1 MIEPETT
8 FSETPIA
15 HDEDAE
21 FPFSLTDFLDIARML
36 RTDTGIVLEQSKMPM
51 VYARLAKRLRALG
64 LKSFRKYR
72 TFVATK
78 QGANERKYMLR
89 ALTTNITRF
98 FREEHHFEH
107 LKSQVLPQLIKDAR
121 RGARIRMWSAGCS
134 TGEEPY
140 SIAITLLSMMPDAT
154 EFNIKILA
162 TDIDTDVLGKAREGV
177 YSEGS
182 LGPIGTELR
191 RRWLLPVE
199 PVDGVELWRVHQ
211 DLRALITFRTA
222 NLTSAWPM
230 KGPFQVIFCR
240 NTVIY
245 FEEAVRGQIWQKMAS
260 VLSPSGYLYV
270 GHSERI
276 AANIDSFHPVGLTVY
291 SRDAG
296 APSPESRTHA
306 PHFGELR

>member
-1 MIEPETT
+1 MTEPETT
-8 FSETPIA
+8 FNKISVA
-15 HDEDAE
+15 NSEDAA
-21 FPFSLTDFLDIARML
+21 FPFSLADFLDIAQML
-36 RTDTGIVLEQSKMPM
+36 HADTGIVLEQSKMPM

-64 LKSFRKYR
+64 LKGFRKYR

-78 QGANERKYMLR
+78 QGADERKYMVR

-107 LKSQVLPQLIKDAR
+107 LKSQVLPQLIEGAR

-140 SIAITLLSMMPDAT
+140 SIAITLFSMMPDAA
-154 EFNIKILA
+154 EFDIKILA
-162 TDIDTDVLGKAREGV
+162 TDIDTDVLGKAQEGV
-177 YSEGS
+177 YSEES

-191 RRWLLPVE
+191 QRWLQPAE
-199 PVDGVELWRVHQ
+199 PVGGVEFWRVHQ
-211 DLRALITFRTA
+211 ELRALITFRTA

-245 FEEAVRGQIWQKMAS
+245 FEEAVRRQIWQKMAS
-260 VLSPSGYLYV
+260 VLSPNGYLYI

-291 SRDAG
+291 SRDTG
-296 APSPESRTHA
+296 VPSPESRTSST
-306 PHFGELR
+306 HFGELR